1 MAEKNSLKVGFTCA
15 NTPLPII
22 EAAGFSPHRILP
34 MGDCP
39 DLSGRH
45 LHDNLCPHVKK
56 SLDAALSGDMPD
68 IAGMVFMNSCDAMR
82 RMADAWRAL
91 RPNDPLLLLD
101 LPATTDSR
109 SISFFADELR
119 RMAKALAKWSGA
131 PFDDSD
137 AKTCARRFNTLCG
150 LMESVC
156 KKYRSRRL
164 EGGAAR
170 IQELRNMASM
180 QSAIKSLAVMEEIDR
195 KPLSDPPKYDSS
207 DPDAPVPV
215 FLFGNAMPDPKA
227 FELFES
233 CGIHIVGDDLCTGSR
248 MFQPICLETET
259 EDDPAGDI
267 YLTLARGIMRRPPC
281 ARTFSAQNPGA
292 IAEDI
297 LSGAKACGARAVMG
311 HILKF
316 CDPYLDRLPMIRSR
330 MKEENIPLLLLEG
343 DCTLR
348 SVGQQ
353 GTRIEAFVEML
364 R

>member
-1 MAEKNSLKVGFTCA
+1 MAEENSLKIGFTCA

-34 MGDCP
+34 MGDSP
-39 DLSGRH
+39 DLAGQH

-56 SLDAALSGDMPD
+56 SLDAALSDNMPE

-91 RPNDPLLLLD
+91 RPDDPIILLD
-101 LPATTDSR
+101 IPTTTDPR
-109 SISFFADELR
+109 SISFFADELKR
-119 RMAKALAKWSGA
+119 LSAALTKWTKI
-131 PFDDSD
+131 PVNESD
-137 AKTCARRFNTLCG
+137 INACSRRFNTLCG
-150 LMESVC
+150 LMENVSE
-156 KKYRSRRL
+156 KLRSRRL

-170 IQELRNMASM
+170 IQEIRNMAST
-180 QSAIKSLAVMEEIDR
+180 QSTIKSIADLKEILR
-195 KPLSDPPKYDSS
+195 HPLSDPPPYDST
-207 DPDAPVPV
+207 DPNAPVPL

-233 CGIHIVGDDLCTGSR
+233 CGIRIVGDDLCTGSR
-248 MFQPICLETET
+248 MFQPIDLEPET
-259 EDDPAGDI
+259 EDEEIGDI
-267 YLTLARGIMRRPPC
+267 YLALARGIMRRPPC
-281 ARTFSAQNPGA
+281 ARTFSAENPGA
-292 IAEDI
+292 IATDV
-297 LSGAKACGARAVMG
+297 LSAARACGAKAVMG

-316 CDPYLDRLPMIRSR
+316 CDPYLDRLPIIRKR

-353 GTRIEAFVEML
+353 GTRIEAFVEMV